1 MVKLLCVACVF
12 IAVSAGS
19 ALAQTKRVF
28 GVGWSSSCGLWTQ
41 VRKTD
46 FPERGLSEQW
56 VAGYL
61 SDANEIDLPDTP
73 DLLKGEDFDQLMA
86 WIDNYC
92 LEHPADRLFQAA
104 SRLEAELIRRHSV
117 RPAD

>member
-1 MVKLLCVACVF
+1 MCKRLYVVCVAV
-12 IAVSAGS
+12 AVSAGS
-19 ALAQTKRVF
+19 PLAQTKRVF
-28 GVGWSSSCGLWTQ
+28 GAGWNSSCGLWTQ
-41 VRKTD
+41 VRKTSS
-46 FPERGLSEQW
+46 PERELNEQW
-56 VAGYL
+56 IAGYL

-73 DLLKGEDFDQLMA
+73 DLLKGEDFEQLMA